1 MKNRPGSSSAPA
13 SFTLQRPISPQS
25 QHLFYL
31 HQLKQLSG
39 LDYHE
44 CRLVARM
51 LATGVKT
58 DGDRNCLNAMIQR
71 HLQPRN

>member
-1 MKNRPGSSSAPA
+1 
-13 SFTLQRPISPQS
+13 
-25 QHLFYL
+25 
-31 HQLKQLSG
+31 
-39 LDYHE
+39 
-44 CRLVARM
+44 M